1 MLRRIINDR
10 LREFHRLLVAEFSSD
25 SESFLERLQL
35 SSMRCPACG
44 GQMALARTITT
55 FNPREPEHVFACMRC
70 GLSYLTEDHVPV
82 NGRAVI

>member
-1 MLRRIINDR
+1 MLRRIISDR

-25 SESFLERLQL
+25 SEDFLERIQL

-55 FNPREPEHVFACMRC
+55 FDSRETENVFACVRC
-70 GLSYLTEDHVPV
+70 GLSYLTEDHIPV